1 MNANF
6 RLPEKIETYGALF
19 NIDYASKVLKQYS
32 TKRYQL
38 DNKLSDE
45 VFLTNVIS
53 GIRWV
58 KQFENVNFGNA
69 KTIEIYS
76 RFIKTI
82 HA

>member
-1 MNANF
+1 MVCVVLVFGLGFVAGYKVSETAVSIEDVKNA
-6 RLPEKIETYGALF
+6 
-19 NIDYASKVLKQYS
+19 
-32 TKRYQL
+32 
-38 DNKLSDE
+38 DE